1 MTKSCCCFMLSSIIC
16 IVWLLLKSDLILSS
30 VIIIY
35 PLVSLKNHDP
45 SSFLFEYVAEMNQMR
60 YVEFGFKL
68 SSLDEVKPWSYHRFI
83 CEVID
88 ITRTALTG
96 RSHNA
101 SLLIPE
107 DQIFS
112 NELYVQHLFPA
123 GIYDVHFKYEDIDSH
138 ELILYETCRFE
149 LRITLLVTQPR
160 QEIISKLVNSVIV
173 EITMNI
179 GMGSYHLIEFD
190 MQSHKDW
197 IIDMGKYCSIAKIK
211 IFLARSKDHRQEFI
225 TTFPLHFMQSYF
237 STITDET
244 IIDNSHKITI
254 GNDVWIGKDVVLI
267 NNITIGTG
275 SIIGANSVVR
285 ENVPNYAVV
294 YGNPA
299 RIMKYRFSEETINK
313 LLMMAWWDWDIDR
326 IYEMT
331 KYSTVQ
337 EVITAWEQ
345 GYI

>member
-1 MTKSCCCFMLSSIIC
+1 MLSSLVC
-16 IVWLLLKSDLILSS
+16 FVWLLLQSNLIMSS
-30 VIIIY
+30 IIMIY
-35 PLVSLKNHDP
+35 PSVSLKYHDP
-45 SSFLFEYVAEMNQMR
+45 SSFIFEYIAEMNQMR

-68 SSLDEVKPWSYHRFI
+68 SSLDEVKPWSYLRFV

-101 SLLIPE
+101 SILIPV

-112 NELYVQHLFPA
+112 NELYVQHLFPS
-123 GIYDVHFKYEDIDSH
+123 GIYDVNFKYEDEDSH
-138 ELILYETCRFE
+138 ELILFETRRFE
-149 LRITLLVTQPR
+149 LRIKLLVSQPR
-160 QEIISKLVNSVIV
+160 QETIYKSVDNVNV

-190 MQSHKDW
+190 VESHRDW
-197 IIDMGKYCSIAKIK
+197 IVDMGKYCSIAKIK
-211 IFLARSKDHRQEFI
+211 IFLARSKNHRQEFI
-225 TTFPLHFMQSYF
+225 TTFPLHFMQNYF
-237 STITDET
+237 SAIIDET
-244 IIDNSHKITI
+244 IIDNSHTVTI

-275 SIIGANSVVR
+275 AIIGANSVVR

-299 RIMKYRFSEETINK
+299 RIMKYRFSEEIINK

-326 IYEMT
+326 IHGMT

-337 EVITAWEQ
+337 DVITAWEL
-345 GYI
+345 GHI

>member
-1 MTKSCCCFMLSSIIC
+1 MLSSLVC
-16 IVWLLLKSDLILSS
+16 FVWLLVQSNLIMSL
-30 VIIIY
+30 IIMIY
-35 PLVSLKNHDP
+35 PSVSLKNHDP
-45 SSFLFEYVAEMNQMR
+45 SSFIFEYIAEMNQMR

-68 SSLDEVKPWSYHRFI
+68 SSLDEVKPWSYRRFV

-101 SLLIPE
+101 SLLIPI

-112 NELYVQHLFPA
+112 NELYVQHLFPS
-123 GIYDVHFKYEDIDSH
+123 GIYDVNFKYEDEDSH
-138 ELILYETCRFE
+138 ELILFETRRFE
-149 LRITLLVTQPR
+149 LRIKLLVSQPR
-160 QEIISKLVNSVIV
+160 QETISKFVDNVNV

-190 MQSHKDW
+190 VESHRDW
-197 IIDMGKYCSIAKIK
+197 IVDMGKYCSIAKIK
-211 IFLARSKDHRQEFI
+211 IFLARSKNHRQEFI

-237 STITDET
+237 SAIIDET
-244 IIDNSHKITI
+244 IIDNSHTVTI

-275 SIIGANSVVR
+275 AIIGAHSVVR
-285 ENVPNYAVV
+285 ENVPAYAVV

-299 RIMKYRFSEETINK
+299 RIMKYRFSEEMINK

-326 IYEMT
+326 IHEMT

-337 EVITAWEQ
+337 DVITAWEQ
-345 GYI
+345 GHI

>member
-1 MTKSCCCFMLSSIIC
+1 MLLSLVC
-16 IVWLLLKSDLILSS
+16 IVWLLLQSDLINVMST
-30 VIIIY
+30 IIIMY
-35 PLVSLKNHDP
+35 PSVSLKNHDP
-45 SSFLFEYVAEMNQMR
+45 SSFLFEYIAEMNQMR
-60 YVEFGFKL
+60 YVDFGFKL
-68 SSLDEVKPWSYHRFI
+68 SSLDEVKPWSYLRFV

-96 RSHNA
+96 RSHNS

-107 DQIFS
+107 EQIFN

-123 GIYDVHFKYEDIDSH
+123 GIYDVNFKYEDIDSH
-138 ELILYETCRFE
+138 ELTLYETRRFE
-149 LRITLLVTQPR
+149 LRIKLLVAQPS
-160 QEIISKLVNSVIV
+160 QETISKFVDNVNV

-190 MQSHKDW
+190 VESHRDW
-197 IIDMGKYCSIAKIK
+197 IVDMGKYCSIAKIK
-211 IFLARSKDHRQEFI
+211 IFLARSKNHRQEFI

-237 STITDET
+237 SAVIDE
-244 IIDNSHKITI
+244 IVVDNSHKVTI

-275 SIIGANSVVR
+275 AIIGANSVVR

-299 RIMKYRFSEETINK
+299 RIMKYRFSEEIINK
-313 LLMMAWWDWDIDR
+313 LLMMAWWDWDVDR

-331 KYSTVQ
+331 KYSTVH
-337 EVITAWEQ
+337 EVILAWEQ